1 MKSNGQMGFLTS
13 SAQIA
18 QMDITGI
25 LKIKIAHH
33 VTNGLRI
40 ALLVILMREVL
51 SAKHAQMMTKM

>member
-1 MKSNGQMGFLTS
+1 MGFLTS

-18 QMDITGI
+18 QMDFTGI